1 MTRSKVQHN
10 GRQRDIKSMQQ
21 QTSHQNRQDPR
32 WEGLFVKIAR
42 LVFVAAFLFLVF
54 SFSTFKTPGRLAAQ
68 KPRPKQSRTLVC
80 VVSRGDSSEDSSQG
94 NMDAVVLV
102 ENGKLRQPYPEYNE
116 AAQRKFASQYFSPGK
131 KYRVTFGGGEVGAAT
146 VKGSGM
152 GCNNI
157 HATAVVEDDGRIPAH
172 LSALAT
178 DSESLGRKPASRRAP
193 TDAERAAVMKL
204 VNQIYLS
211 RQTTPAL
218 LRTLKT
224 TNLTATD
231 LDGDGKVELIGSFVI
246 ESKAKARRDL
256 LLIAEPQG
264 ESYKAAL
271 VNFQSYKLPP
281 EEFDSAVDFVDQ
293 LDLDGDGIAE
303 VFVQQHGFDAYGYS
317 IYKKS
322 GGRWRQVYTTTGD
335 AC

>member
-1 MTRSKVQHN
+1 MKQQKHQH
-10 GRQRDIKSMQQ
+10 SVVAVLTFVLLLSSA
-21 QTSHQNRQDPR
+21 QTTT
-32 WEGLFVKIAR
+32 A
-42 LVFVAAFLFLVF
+42 LV
-54 SFSTFKTPGRLAAQ
+54 GQ
-68 KPRPKQSRTLVC
+68 KPAGKKEAASLIS
-80 VVSRGDSSEDSSQG
+80 VVSRAGSSEGQA
-94 NMDAVVLV
+94 NMDAVVLI

-116 AAQRKFASQYFSPGK
+116 AAQRKFASLYFSPGK
-131 KYRVTFGGGEVGAAT
+131 KYRVTFGGGGVGTAT
-146 VKGSGM
+146 VKSSDM

-157 HATAVVEDDGRIPAH
+157 HATAVVVDNGKIPAH

-178 DSESLGRKPASRRAP
+178 DSDSLGRKLSPRRAP
-193 TDAERAAVMKL
+193 TDLERQAVMKL
-204 VNQIYLS
+204 VSQIYRS
-211 RQTTPAL
+211 RQTTPAM

-231 LDGDGKVELIGSFVI
+231 LDGDGKFELIGSFVI
-246 ESKAKARRDL
+246 ETKAKARKDL
-256 LLIAEPQG
+256 LLIAEPQATNF
-264 ESYKAAL
+264 KAAF

-322 GGRWRQVYTTTGD
+322 RGRWRQVYTTTGD